1 MRPTIPTLPLV
12 MFLLAS
18 SALTSSGDAQR
29 TRRVDVHPD
38 TLARAMAGLSPASTA
53 AANAYVNG
61 PDSSARA
68 ALGALR
74 ADPAAL
80 GFVLTV
86 LTKEPSP
93 GMRRALIAIIQASE
107 NRAGLDVWTPLQK
120 VVEADRDSIVL
131 KSAIEALRVIALRQT
146 QLPALLAGRIAR
158 ARAANDTAFVPLLL
172 EADESFAHMQR
183 PVHAPAFVRTPP
195 PPFAVETS
203 LRTPYRL
210 VAFGDYGTAHLGRVG
225 GVQSHQAALA
235 ATMRAYH
242 AANRFAFG
250 ITTGDNFY
258 PTSFPSPTDAAW
270 KTSWDDQYTPMGI
283 PFYISLGNHDWGE
296 PAGPL
301 GEYVYGLT
309 SKSWRLP
316 ALYYTYTA
324 GPAQFFAVNT
334 NALTERQLSWLRA
347 ELARSTAKWKIVY
360 GHHPVYEQTDYTV
373 ERQRQLLLPI
383 LKQYGAHVY
392 LAGHHHTMQHW
403 QVDGIDYVVSG
414 AGGASNYDL
423 GDTTRANPARKFVA
437 SRPGFADL
445 EVSDGSLTLRF
456 VGIGPAPAAEGN
468 ASQGGSGVPVVL
480 YEYVRRR

>member
-1 MRPTIPTLPLV
+1 MSPLAT
-12 MFLLAS
+12 FLLAS
-18 SALTSSGDAQR
+18 SLLAANADAQQ

-38 TLARAMAGLSPASTA
+38 TLARAMAGLSPATTA
-53 AANAYVNG
+53 AANAYVTG
-61 PDSSARA
+61 PDSSART
-68 ALGALR
+68 ALSALR

-80 GFVLTV
+80 GFVLTM
-86 LTKEPSP
+86 LTREPSP
-93 GMRRALIAIIQASE
+93 GMRRALIAIIQASA
-107 NRAGLDVWTPLQK
+107 NRDGLDVWTPLQQ
-120 VVEADRDSIVL
+120 VVAADPDSVVL
-131 KSAIEALRVIALRQT
+131 KSAILALRVIALRQT
-146 QLPALLAGRIAR
+146 QLPTLLGTRIAG
-158 ARAANDTAFVPLLL
+158 ARSTGDTALIPLLL
-172 EADESFAHMQR
+172 EADESFAHLQGS
-183 PVHAPAFVRTPP
+183 VHAPAFVRTPP
-195 PPFAVETS
+195 PPFAVEPPI
-203 LRTPYRL
+203 RTPYRF
-210 VAFGDYGTAHLGRVG
+210 VAFGDYGTAHLSGAP
-225 GVQSHQAALA
+225 SHQVALA

-242 AANRFAFG
+242 GAKRFTFG

-258 PTSFPSPTDAAW
+258 PTSFPTPTDAAW
-270 KTSWDDQYTPMGI
+270 KMSWDDQYTSMGI

-301 GEYVYGLT
+301 AEHMYGLT

-316 ALYYTYTA
+316 AFYYTYTA

-334 NALTERQLSWLRA
+334 NALTERQLTWLRR

-383 LKQYGAHVY
+383 LKEYRVDVY

-437 SRPGFADL
+437 SRPGFADV
-445 EVSDGSLTLRF
+445 EVSEGSLTLRF
-456 VGIGPAPAAEGN
+456 VGIGPAAAVATAGSEGHR
-468 ASQGGSGVPVVL
+468 GSGAPVVL